1 MFPFIRGH
9 LNEQKGCDAL
19 TAMIGK
25 RIRYFRNRC
34 GMTQKQ
40 LGNLLGFSDKTAD
53 VRVAQYESCE
63 RNPKERLIEAMA
75 TVFHISPYALTVPNN
90 VNVVSLMHTLF
101 SLEDCYG
108 IYVESTKN
116 GVCLKVNNTA
126 NDSAERLY
134 EMLSV
139 WLKMKQKLETNEI
152 TKEAYD
158 AWRYNF
164 SGKEVENCQ
173 SS

>member
-9 LNEQKGCDAL
+9 LNEQKGCGAL
-19 TAMIGK
+19 TTMIGK
-25 RIRYFRNRC
+25 QIRYFRKRS

-63 RNPKERLIEAMA
+63 RNPKKRLIEAMA
-75 TVFHISPYALTVPNN
+75 TAFHISPYALTVPNN
-90 VNVVSLMHTLF
+90 DNVIRLMHTLF

-108 IYVESTKN
+108 IYVENTN
-116 GVCLKVNNTA
+116 DGVCLRVNNTES
-126 NDSAERLY
+126 DSAESLY
-134 EMLSV
+134 EMLSM
-139 WLKMKQKLETNEI
+139 WQKMKQKLEANEI

-158 AWRYNF
+158 DWRYNF
-164 SGKEVENCQ
+164 SAKEVGNCQ
-173 SS
+173 S